1 MPVSVARVRTF
12 LSGWWLA
19 ALPAGI
25 ALSALACSSS
35 DTPATAPPTPPA
47 TGGSGNTAGQTTTM
61 TGAGTTSVVPGA
73 GTGGVA
79 TGGSGTA
86 VGGMA
91 TGGTGTIP
99 NGGSGTTAGA
109 PPTAGSAGT
118 GGGTVN
124 DPGMDT
130 PPPHPLA
137 VDPAS
142 AASKQFTFTAKG
154 LDPMAGSSTP
164 DTNAGSQEFAM
175 LNAKAPKIQGKLVL
189 TMGGIGTCCGQGG
202 IGGFAVG
209 LGFHHMGI
217 AMLTTNSALPNSFQ
231 NTAKNMPDDMEA
243 NRQMGDG
250 RMEAWDGKDRVS
262 WLNITEHDSFAYRTA
277 VALKY
282 MTTQDPGGD
291 WGYFLNADGS
301 VRWSDVYLVGY
312 SYGSQTLAVVA
323 KYVRIGRGIATS
335 GPVDEGFPNATWLK
349 APSATPLDRM
359 FGLFGSENLD
369 TKVQTSTAAGWI
381 GPPVTVGGGATL
393 ASLMMGHLFILTGQ
407 GHSEFCAGDGGTWKA
422 LCQYSFGVMQ

>member
-1 MPVSVARVRTF
+1 MVVSVVRARSLRAR
-12 LSGWWLA
+12 WWLA
-19 ALPAGI
+19 ALPATL
-25 ALSALACSSS
+25 AFSALACTVDSGSS
-35 DTPATAPPTPPA
+35 PAAGGSNPASGGAATGGQATTSGGTSVIPLPGTGGIASGGTGFTSAGTTA
-47 TGGSGNTAGQTTTM
+47 TGGSAPTAGTAPVG
-61 TGAGTTSVVPGA
+61 GAT
-73 GTGGVA
+73 
-79 TGGSGTA
+79 TGGSTSA
-86 VGGMA
+86 
-91 TGGTGTIP
+91 
-99 NGGSGTTAGA
+99 GGS
-109 PPTAGSAGT
+109 T
-118 GGGTVN
+118 GN

-142 AASKQFTFTAKG
+142 AASKQFSFTAVQ
-154 LDPMAGSSTP
+154 LDPMAGTSTP
-164 DTNAGSQEFAM
+164 DTHAGSQEFAM
-175 LNAKAPKIQGKLVL
+175 LDAKRPKIQGKLVL

-217 AMLTTNSALPNSFQ
+217 ALQTAMSSAPDMYK
-231 NTAKNMPDDMEA
+231 NTLKTAPDDPEA

-250 RMEAWDGKDRVS
+250 RMEAWDGKDRVD
-262 WLNITEHDSFAYRTA
+262 WLNINEHDSFAYRTA

-282 MTTQDPGGD
+282 MVTQDPGGD
-291 WGYFLNADGS
+291 WGYFLNADGT

-335 GPVDEGFPNATWLK
+335 GPVDEGFPNATWIK

-359 FGLFGSENLD
+359 FGLYGSTNLD
-369 TKVQTSTAAGWI
+369 TKVQTATAAGWL
-381 GPPVTVGGGATL
+381 GPPVTVNAGAST
-393 ASLMMGHLFILTGQ
+393 ADLMMGHQFILTGQ
-407 GHSEFCAGDGGTWKA
+407 GHSEFCAGDGGQWKA